1 MNIIF
6 KAFFSLRF
14 NFIRSGKVVTMD
26 CVEKLIRKDMKDPF
40 TGESLKESDIIP
52 IKVSPFL
59 AVLKLLN
66 NFWFINSFI
75 FHVFTALN
83 ITIQG
88 NPIRRVTSYLLLI
101 KVSPTPYLAA
111 AKLIEDCWYIKLVY
125 RYFIFHVFIV
135 NVT

>member
-1 MNIIF
+1 MNIIL

-59 AVLKLLN
+59 AVVKQLI
-66 NFWFINSFI
+66 NFWFYQYFHFPCLYCSQYNNTGESHKESDIIPPIN
-75 FHVFTALN
+75 
-83 ITIQG
+83 
-88 NPIRRVTSYLLLI
+88 
-101 KVSPTPYLAA
+101 
-111 AKLIEDCWYIKLVY
+111 
-125 RYFIFHVFIV
+125 
-135 NVT
+135 